1 MTNNP
6 ATGAQQTTALCL
18 YEGDR
23 LNRLFGRL
31 GLGPRTPWHLF
42 LRASLLIGVTWVPMA
57 LIAIAEGLFRPPMP
71 LNFFADF
78 AAYAQFFIGLPLFVL
93 AEAVVIQA
101 TADAGT
107 EFHSSGVLRKE
118 SHRQALGHLHRRVA
132 QLRDAWWVDL
142 LCVLF
147 AYQFS
152 MWIVGVEFWAHS
164 PLANWHTHLVG
175 DKRWLTWTAGWAF
188 FIAIPIL
195 NYWWLR
201 HIARVLIWSWYLYRV
216 SRLRLD
222 LLATHPDRTG
232 GIGFISDV
240 QGHFAWLIF
249 AYGVTNVAAP
259 VGYQISVL
267 ELNPWVPSV
276 WGPMLGF
283 VIGAPL
289 LFTLPL
295 FFFTRKL
302 AVTRQIARRRYRR
315 LLYAETHRLEGRIL
329 PQRVQRH
336 RLPQAADVAVVN
348 QLAQLYERVD
358 GMRVVPFDF
367 RSMVQLLSS
376 SLGSVVTIL
385 PLLHAEANLEDIL
398 QTLVKVLERVPFAH

>member
-1 MTNNP
+1 MTKNTP
-6 ATGAQQTTALCL
+6 LSV

-31 GLGPRTPWHLF
+31 GLGPRRPWHL
-42 LRASLLIGVTWVPMA
+42 LSRALLLLGVTWIPMA
-57 LIAIAEGLFRPPMP
+57 LIAIGEGLFRPPMP
-71 LNFFADF
+71 MNFFADF

-101 TADAGT
+101 TADAGG
-107 EFHSSGVLRKE
+107 EFYSSGVLQKD
-118 SHRQALGHLHRRVA
+118 SHRQALHHLHRRVA
-132 QLRDAWWVDL
+132 QLRDAWWVEL
-142 LCVLF
+142 LCVFF

-152 MWIVGVEFWAHS
+152 MWIVGVELWAHS
-164 PLANWHTHLVG
+164 PLENWHTHLVG
-175 DKRWLTWTAGWAF
+175 GERWLTWTAMWAF

-302 AVTRQIARRRYRR
+302 AVARQLARRRYRR
-315 LLYAETHRLEGRIL
+315 LLYSETHKLEGRIL
-329 PQRVQRH
+329 PQRERKQ
-336 RLPQAADVAVVN
+336 RLPEAVDVAVVN
-348 QLAQLYERVD
+348 QLAQLYDRVD

-376 SLGSVVTIL
+376 SLGSVATIL
-385 PLLHAEANLEDIL
+385 PLLHAEANLENIL
-398 QTLVKVLERVPFAH
+398 QALVKLLERVPFAR

>member
-1 MTNNP
+1 MTINTP
-6 ATGAQQTTALCL
+6 LTL

-23 LNRLFGRL
+23 LNRSFGRL
-31 GLGPRTPWHLF
+31 GLGPRTPWHLL
-42 LRASLLIGVTWVPMA
+42 LRALILLGVTWVPMA
-57 LIAIAEGLFRPPMP
+57 LIAIGEGLFRAPMP
-71 LNFFADF
+71 MNFFADF

-101 TADAGT
+101 TGDAGYQ
-107 EFHSSGVLRKE
+107 FYSSGVLRKE
-118 SHRQALGHLHRRVA
+118 SHRQALSHLHRRVA
-132 QLRDAWWVDL
+132 QLRDAWWIDL
-142 LCVLF
+142 LCVLL

-152 MWIVGVEFWAHS
+152 MWIVGVELWAHS
-164 PLANWHTHLVG
+164 PLENWHTRLYG
-175 DKRWLTWTAGWAF
+175 GERWLTWTAGWAF
-188 FIAIPIL
+188 FIAIPVL

-232 GIGFISDV
+232 GIGFISNV
-240 QGHFAWLIF
+240 QGHFAWVIF

-267 ELNPWVPSV
+267 ELDPWVPSV

-295 FFFTRKL
+295 FCFTRKL
-302 AVTRQIARRRYRR
+302 AVTRQLARRRYRR
-315 LLYAETHRLEGRIL
+315 LLYSETYKLEGRIL
-329 PQRVQRH
+329 PQRERKR
-336 RLPQAADVAVVN
+336 RLPEAEDVVVVN

-376 SLGSVVTIL
+376 SLGSVATIL
-385 PLLHAEANLEDIL
+385 PLLHAKVDLESIL
-398 QTLVKVLERVPFAH
+398 QALVKILERGSFAH

>member
-1 MTNNP
+1 MNNP
-6 ATGAQQTTALCL
+6 AANVQRITPLSL
-18 YEGDR
+18 YEGDH
-23 LNRLFGRL
+23 LNRLFGKL
-31 GLGPRTPWHLF
+31 GLGPRRPWHLL
-42 LRASLLIGVTWVPMA
+42 LRALLLLGVTWVPMA
-57 LIAIAEGLFRPPMP
+57 LIAIGEGLFRPPMP
-71 LNFFADF
+71 MNFFADF

-93 AEAVVIQA
+93 AEAFVIQA
-101 TADAGT
+101 TGDAGN
-107 EFHSSGVLRKE
+107 EFYSSGVLRHE
-118 SHRQALGHLHRRVA
+118 GHRQALNQLHRKVA
-132 QLRDAWWVDL
+132 RIRDAWWIEL
-142 LCVLF
+142 LCVAL

-152 MWIVGVEFWAHS
+152 GWIVGVELLAHS
-164 PLANWHTHLVG
+164 PLENWHTRLDG
-175 DKRWLTWTAGWAF
+175 SWRELTCTAVWAF

-267 ELNPWVPSV
+267 ALNPWVPSV

-302 AVTRQIARRRYRR
+302 AVTRQLARRRYRR
-315 LLYAETHRLEGRIL
+315 LLYSETHKLEGRIL
-329 PQRVQRH
+329 PRREQKR
-336 RLPQAADVAVVN
+336 RLPEAADVAVVN

-376 SLGSVVTIL
+376 SLGSVATIL

-398 QTLVKVLERVPFAH
+398 QALVKVLEHVPFAH